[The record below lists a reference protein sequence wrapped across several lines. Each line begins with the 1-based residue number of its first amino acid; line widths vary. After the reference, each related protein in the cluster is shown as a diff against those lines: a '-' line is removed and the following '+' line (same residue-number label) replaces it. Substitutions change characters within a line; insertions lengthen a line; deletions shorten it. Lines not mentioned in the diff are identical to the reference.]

1 MSLTQTFGDTDLT
14 KVSTNFAADQGAGGA
29 KTNGKFKKLNAQLFR
44 IQEITDKLNLQILA
58 SAQTVDKNVDSA
70 EDFSLG
76 GPTAVR
82 AYPSGEAAGDEG
94 FRVSVDAQY
103 NLTSGEKFGDFI
115 LSTFY
120 DYGEIKQY
128 KDTYDIVMT
137 SPNEY
142 SLEGWG
148 VALDFL
154 TMNRLNL
161 KVIWADAIGDN
172 PTYATERF
180 DDPNVS
186 LRSISPSGGRENLN
200 RLPVKITG
208 ILARAGVVIFF

>member
-1 MSLTQTFGDTDLT
+1 M
-14 KVSTNFAADQGAGGA
+14 
-29 KTNGKFKKLNAQLFR
+29 
-44 IQEITDKLNLQILA
+44 
-58 SAQTVDKNVDSA
+58 DSA

-76 GPTAVR
+76 GPTVIQ
-82 AYPSGEAAGDEG
+82 YPSGEAAGDEG

-103 NLTSGEKFGDFI
+103 NLTSGSKFGDII
-115 LSTFY
+115 LSSFY

-172 PTYATERF
+172 PGKTISGMNSDGKNNSSRIWAMARF
-180 DDPNVS
+180 S
-186 LRSISPSGGRENLN
+186 
-200 RLPVKITG
+200 
-208 ILARAGVVIFF
+208 F

>member
-1 MSLTQTFGDTDLT
+1 M
-14 KVSTNFAADQGAGGA
+14 
-29 KTNGKFKKLNAQLFR
+29 
-44 IQEITDKLNLQILA
+44 
-58 SAQTVDKNVDSA
+58 
-70 EDFSLG
+70 
-76 GPTAVR
+76 
-82 AYPSGEAAGDEG
+82 
-94 FRVSVDAQY
+94 DAQY
-103 NLTSGEKFGDFI
+103 NLTSGAKFGDFI

-172 PTYATERF
+172 PGKTISGMNSDGKNNSSRIWAMARVQLLE
-180 DDPNVS
+180 VKSS
-186 LRSISPSGGRENLN
+186 LKIIS
-200 RLPVKITG
+200 TFWG
-208 ILARAGVVIFF
+208 ILFFFSKGLWCRNFKLLITDQSSIKSGQASFEQTHDKLTIQQKFQ

>member
-1 MSLTQTFGDTDLT
+1 
-14 KVSTNFAADQGAGGA
+14 
-29 KTNGKFKKLNAQLFR
+29 
-44 IQEITDKLNLQILA
+44 
-58 SAQTVDKNVDSA
+58 
-70 EDFSLG
+70 
-76 GPTAVR
+76 
-82 AYPSGEAAGDEG
+82 
-94 FRVSVDAQY
+94 VDAQY
-103 NLTSGEKFGDFI
+103 NLTSGSKFGDII
-115 LSTFY
+115 LSSFY

-172 PTYATERF
+172 PGKTISGMNSDGKNNSSRIWAMARF
-180 DDPNVS
+180 S
-186 LRSISPSGGRENLN
+186 
-200 RLPVKITG
+200 
-208 ILARAGVVIFF
+208 F